1 RSSAENVNMRADE
14 NPPLSLY
21 LPPTPMALLDPFYD
35 FFVRL
40 KGGTEHLTYGRPI
53 LAAWAAEHAR
63 TLPPEAVP
71 RILDLGCGQGDDLE
85 LMARTASRACELHG
99 LEGYAPYRDVCAAKG
114 IVTHPINLERDP
126 LPFPDQSL
134 DVVSMNQV
142 LEHTK
147 DIFFIFSEVSRV
159 LKPGGVFLVGVPNL
173 AAWHD
178 RLLLLLGRQP
188 SGMKVLGPHVRGF
201 TREGLTKFA
210 TCDGY
215 FAEEGFRGSAFYP
228 FPAAMSRLL
237 ARCLP
242 GLATASF
249 YRFRRTARP

>member
-1 RSSAENVNMRADE
+1 M
-14 NPPLSLY
+14 P
-21 LPPTPMALLDPFYD
+21 LLDPVYD

-40 KGGTEHLTYGRPI
+40 KGGTEHLIYGRPI
-53 LAAWAAEHAR
+53 LAGWVAEYAR
-63 TLPPEAVP
+63 ALPVGVVP

-85 LMARTASRACELHG
+85 LMARTVGRACELHG
-99 LEGYAPYRDVCAAKG
+99 LEGYEPYRAICATKG
-114 IVTHPINLERDP
+114 IVTHPINIERDP

-159 LKPGGVFLVGVPNL
+159 LKPGGLFLIGVPNL

-188 SGMKVLGPHVRGF
+188 SGIKVLGPHVRGF
-201 TREGLTKFA
+201 TREGLVKFA
-210 TCDGY
+210 QCDGFFTLDVY
-215 FAEEGFRGSAFYP
+215 RGSAFYP
-228 FPAAMSRLL
+228 FPAGVSRVL
-237 ARCLP
+237 ARAFP
-242 GLATASF
+242 TLATSSF
-249 YRFRRTARP
+249 YRLRRSTKSGTFIEVLRARRFETDYYAGPETR